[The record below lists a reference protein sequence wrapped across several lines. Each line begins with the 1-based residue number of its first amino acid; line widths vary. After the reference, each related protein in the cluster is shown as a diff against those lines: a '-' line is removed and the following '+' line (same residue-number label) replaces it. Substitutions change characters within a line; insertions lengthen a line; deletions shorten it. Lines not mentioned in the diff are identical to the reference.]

1 MRRPE
6 SQFVTPTG
14 LQAAQHLGQAV
25 RASRLAMNSTQ
36 ADFSARARLSRATL
50 ARIESGD
57 PAVSFSSWLSVMEEA
72 SLLHVFQA
80 NTPSQ
85 TLTPN
90 RAATRQRASGQHG
103 AAARQDAYDF

>member
-6 SQFVTPTG
+6 SQFVTPVG
-14 LQAAQHLGQAV
+14 VAAAKHLGQAV
-25 RASRLAMNSTQ
+25 RASRLSMNSTQ

-57 PAVSFSSWLSVMEEA
+57 PAVSFSSWLSAMEEA
-72 SLLHVFQA
+72 SLLHVLQTSTA
-80 NTPSQ
+80 TPGKA
-85 TLTPN
+85 TP
-90 RAATRQRASGQHG
+90 RQRASGQHG